1 MGTIG
6 HALDRDWEQ
15 LNRSPQG
22 RRALRRWAEQEEA
35 LAGLSC
41 LDDILERRL
50 DEKLA
55 RPVLAALARLAP
67 TDPLA
72 ARTLLQA
79 VLPGLV
85 RIAADEHF
93 GDRDALDHLVALAW
107 ERIITYPLTRPGSV
121 AANVLWDV
129 RKRYR
134 RERAASGVGLD
145 AAGPFAEPTEDSV
158 EDAAIDRA
166 MVDQV
171 VAAQRRGVIS
181 DAAFA
186 LILRTRMG
194 GEFLHEVAAGGGATV
209 HALNQRRWRAERQ
222 LRLALAG

>member
-6 HALDRDWEQ
+6 HALDREWER
-15 LNRSPQG
+15 LNLSADG
-22 RRALRRWAEQEEA
+22 RRAVRRWAEQEES
-35 LAGLSC
+35 LAGLGC

-50 DEKLA
+50 DERLA

-67 TDPLA
+67 ANPLA
-72 ARTLLQA
+72 ARTLLKA

-85 RIAADEHF
+85 RMAADEHF

-107 ERIITYPLTRPGSV
+107 ERIITYPSTRPGSV
-121 AANVLWDV
+121 AANVLLDV

-134 RERAASGVGLD
+134 RDRAPFGVALETV
-145 AAGPFAEPTEDSV
+145 GPGAEPTEDSV
-158 EDAAIDRA
+158 EDAAIGR
-166 MVDQV
+166 VVLDQV
-171 VAAQRRGVIS
+171 IAAQRRGVIS
-181 DAAFA
+181 DAALA
-186 LILRTRMG
+186 LILRTRIG
-194 GEFLHEVAAGGGATV
+194 GEYLHEVASGGGATV